1 MFSGADAISCAAPEG
16 EFVWNR
22 FGRRPILNGA
32 GLADSVGHYSLRP
45 TPRQNAGKFIES
57 ADMRLF
63 L

>member
-1 MFSGADAISCAAPEG
+1 MFSGAEAISCAAPEG
-16 EFVWNR
+16 GFIWNR

-45 TPRQNAGKFIES
+45 TTRQDAGKFIET
-57 ADMRLF
+57 AGMRLF